1 MTNAETAKEKFE
13 AEAKKF
19 REEAEIARKTKE
31 AVLEEKNDMTK
42 KHEVFVYI
50 LAIAICLLFLR
61 FVNKK
66 LLLFVYGFIF
76 YNFSGFDF
84 LF

>member
-66 LLLFVYGFIF
+66 LLLVVYGF
-76 YNFSGFDF
+76 F
-84 LF
+84 LQFFRF